1 MSRLPRVVLVAVALL
16 VAATASGCALDFR
29 KVINSAKGEVF
40 PVIVYVRPVSV
51 SYEGG
56 KRREVQNIGSGVVVS
71 ADGYVITNAHVAE
84 DAVRITVVIQN
95 EKLFDAEVIGL
106 DKATDLA
113 LLKLDLGDDATEM
126 AFARF
131 GDSDLLEEGDFV
143 MAMGNPGGLS
153 CTLSFGVVS
162 NTRRDLGSISPYN
175 LWIQTDAAINPGNSG
190 GPLVNASGE
199 IIGINTRGTRSMDNV
214 GFAVPSNV
222 VKRVYADLKLHK
234 KVRRVW
240 TGITLQALKNFN
252 SDTFID
258 AEAGVM
264 IADVEPNSP
273 AAEAGLLA
281 EDLLLQLNGAETDGE
296 FVEKLPALRARLARL
311 TPDQPAA
318 LHILRKGKPET
329 LTITPKLKGKIE
341 GDDFDCKEWQM
352 TIKEINRYAT
362 PQMHHFHKGGVYV
375 QGVKPRGNARSS
387 ALMPLDV
394 IEEIGDETIASMEDA
409 KRVYAELDKRPK
421 DERQV
426 LVKVFRSGISQW
438 IVLDYRKHDKEY
450 EEEK

>member
-1 MSRLPRVVLVAVALL
+1 MSRLPRIVLAAVALL
-16 VAATASGCALDFR
+16 VAVTASGCALDFR
-29 KVINSAKGEVF
+29 RVINSAKSEVF

-51 SYEGG
+51 RYEGG
-56 KRREVQNIGSGVVVS
+56 KRREVQAIGSGVVVS
-71 ADGYVITNAHVAE
+71 PDGYVITNAHVAE
-84 DAVRITVVIQN
+84 DAVRITVVQQN
-95 EKLFDAEVIGL
+95 ERLFNATIVGL

-113 LLKLDLGDDATEM
+113 LLKLDLGEDAAPM
-126 AFARF
+126 PFARF

-162 NTRRDLGSISPYN
+162 NTRRYLGDASPYN

-190 GPLVNASGE
+190 GPLVNANGK
-199 IIGINTRGTRSMDNV
+199 IVGINTLKSRGMDSV

-240 TGITLQALKNFN
+240 TGITLQALKDFN

-273 AAEAGLLA
+273 AADAGLRT
-281 EDLLLQLNGAETDGE
+281 EDLLMQLNGVNTDGM
-296 FVEKLPALRARLARL
+296 FVEKLPALRTRLARL
-311 TPDQPAA
+311 APDEPAA
-318 LHILRKGKPET
+318 LHVVRKGKPLT

-341 GDDFDCKEWQM
+341 GEDFDCKEWQM

-387 ALMPLDV
+387 SMASMDV
-394 IEEIGDETIASMEDA
+394 IQEIDGEQIKSIDDA

-421 DERQV
+421 DKRQV

-438 IVLDYRKHDKEY
+438 LVLDYRKRDQEY